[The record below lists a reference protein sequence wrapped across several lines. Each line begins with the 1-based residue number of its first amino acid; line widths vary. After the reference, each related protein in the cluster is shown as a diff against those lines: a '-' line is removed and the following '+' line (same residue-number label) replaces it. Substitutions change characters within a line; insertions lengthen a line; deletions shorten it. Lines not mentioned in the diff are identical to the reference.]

1 MAVGS
6 LTGPQLDQSGF
17 MNVVPTNTDSFDP
30 STMLS
35 TNPTLSS
42 SFPASQQTWD
52 AGMTPGMTGNI
63 DWSQP
68 QQAPTPTP
76 QTLQSQ
82 FMNMGGEML
91 GLGSGTGGIGAA
103 VGMSDNG
110 VGQENSDEYWNALI
124 DGQSIVHFGLHAVK
138 GRGC

>member
-17 MNVVPTNTDSFDP
+17 MNVVPNNVNINTDTFDP
-30 STMLS
+30 STMLNA
-35 TNPTLSS
+35 NPTLSS

-52 AGMTPGMTGNI
+52 AGMTPGMTGNV

-68 QQAPTPTP
+68 QQAPTP

-82 FMNMGGEML
+82 FMAMGNDPTL
-91 GLGSGTGGIGAA
+91 GLGGNGAGAGMGMADSGG
-103 VGMSDNG
+103 
-110 VGQENSDEYWNALI
+110 GQENSDEYWNALI
-124 DGQSIVHFGLHAVK
+124 DGQSTSLN
-138 GRGC
+138 RGERS